1 MIRMGRSNKTEQ
13 SLDTGKLQSD
23 YENTM
28 RTETESMYSMN
39 RSTANDSIS
48 REMQEGSLSG
58 YVGQGTVLNGE
69 MSFQALL
76 RVDGK
81 MMGRIVSE
89 SGTLIV
95 GANGQIEANITVAS
109 AVVNGLIKGDIV
121 ASEKIELGRTAQVI
135 GNIQTPR
142 LVMEDGAI
150 LEGNCAMLKSKELF
164 ENRVSADK
172 SKFTDTATLDMT
184 AGKPGTAVS

>member
-1 MIRMGRSNKTEQ
+1 MIRMGRSNKTDQ
-13 SLDTGKLQSD
+13 SSDTGKLQSD
-23 YENTM
+23 YANTM
-28 RTETESMYSMN
+28 RTETESLYSMN
-39 RSTANDSIS
+39 RNAANDSIS

-81 MMGRIVSE
+81 MMGRIASE

-95 GANGQIEANITVAS
+95 GASGQIEANITVAS
-109 AVVNGLIKGDIV
+109 AVVNGLIKGDII

-142 LVMEDGAI
+142 LVMEDGAV

-164 ENRVSADK
+164 ENRVSADQ
-172 SKFTDTATLDMT
+172 SKFTDPATLDMT
-184 AGKPGTAVS
+184 NGKNATAIS